1 LDEANGRKV
10 AACVD
15 APPEQEWMVEET
27 ITKVKECSG
36 KYDGP
41 CRLAVHYTFSRD
53 VWLEYF
59 AYRPLY
65 VQVCFKMQKI

>member
-1 LDEANGRKV
+1 
-10 AACVD
+10 
-15 APPEQEWMVEET
+15 MVEET
-27 ITKVKECSG
+27 KTVVKECSE

-41 CRLAVHYTFSRD
+41 RRLAVHYTLSRD